1 MNNPF
6 KVGDKVVRL
15 NYAHGNF
22 KVGGVGEV
30 ISVRSD
36 FRVALWGDEPQFAH
50 RIENLRAAIA
60 GQDYAVP
67 STAPML
73 PAPDVRTDWDWDGE
87 GSPAYSPALVE
98 QIVANAGHMPDGSS
112 VQKHSAGLLY
122 PCVLILRDKRL
133 HGEGKY
139 DVGIIS
145 PRNPEPIWCSS
156 TDAAVAVAV
165 AIKADLQGV

>member
-6 KVGDKVVRL
+6 KIGDKVVRL
-15 NYAHGNF
+15 NYGQGNF
-22 KVGGVGEV
+22 AVGDVGEV
-30 ISVRSD
+30 IRVTGL
-36 FRVALWGDEPQFAH
+36 RVALRGDTPEYVH
-50 RIENLRAAIA
+50 HIENLRAAIA
-60 GQDYAVP
+60 GQDYDVP
-67 STAPML
+67 ASEPNT
-73 PAPDVRTDWDWDGE
+73 
-87 GSPAYSPALVE
+87 
-98 QIVANAGHMPDGSS
+98 GHLPDGSS

-139 DVGIIS
+139 DVGVIS

-165 AIKADLQGV
+165 AIKADLQGA

>member
-6 KVGDKVVRL
+6 KIGDKVVRL
-15 NYAHGNF
+15 NWDHGNF
-22 KVGGVGEV
+22 KVGDVGEV
-30 ISVRSD
+30 IKVSSD
-36 FRVALWGDEPQFAH
+36 LRVALRSDAPQFAH

-60 GQDYAVP
+60 GQDYGV
-67 STAPML
+67 
-73 PAPDVRTDWDWDGE
+73 PAPDYE
-87 GSPAYSPALVE
+87 NF
-98 QIVANAGHMPDGSS
+98 NAVLGPNTGHLPDGSS

-139 DVGIIS
+139 DVGVIS

-165 AIKADLQGV
+165 AIKADLQGA

>member
-6 KVGDKVVRL
+6 KVGDKVVRRG
-15 NYAHGNF
+15 ADCTGSWTGHGD
-22 KVGGVGEV
+22 VVSTVTEV
-30 ISVRSD
+30 SGSTIRLSYRPPETARGFD
-36 FRVALWGDEPQFAH
+36 IRWFAE
-50 RIENLRAAIA
+50 RFRAAIA
-60 GQDYAVP
+60 GQDYDVLSA
-67 STAPML
+67 APN
-73 PAPDVRTDWDWDGE
+73 T
-87 GSPAYSPALVE
+87 
-98 QIVANAGHMPDGSS
+98 GHLPDGSS

-139 DVGIIS
+139 DVGVIS

-165 AIKADLQGV
+165 AIKADLQGA